1 MGQNG
6 RGKAS
11 VRNPGAT
18 IFRHAA
24 EGRMKRVLFLVMLV
38 MWVPGCAT
46 GPGPKEVMGRYLD
59 AYAKGNN
66 EEAYSLLSSRD
77 KTAKSLAAFSESGG
91 SVFKAFPGPKV
102 SYQVKGIEAEGEK
115 AKATVEVATPDIEG
129 VLGELFGAI
138 MAMVVGREQDDN
150 ALEDV
155 LAEKLEGKNWPTT
168 TRTEYYDLVKEK
180 DGWKVFLNYEGI
192 ERSQELKNKAE
203 SLEAQKRYA
212 EAGSAL
218 EEAAILNPKDTE
230 IPGKIR
236 TMGRKASEYKE
247 KQAYFDKIEVRN
259 VSVEQGNLG
268 QLGVVGELKNRGDR
282 TLRSVAIT
290 VYYLDSDGNGIHE
303 KTHYPVSVTGES
315 DGDNHPLKPNYGK
328 TFRYRIDGVPSDWAK
343 KVKVAVTDVEFQ

>member
-102 SYQVKGIEAEGEK
+102 SYQVKGIETEGDK
-115 AKATVEVATPDIEG
+115 AKATVQVATPDIKG
-129 VLGELFGAI
+129 VFGELFGAI

-155 LAEKLEGKNWPTT
+155 LAEKLEGKNWPTIT
-168 TRTEYYDLVKEK
+168 TTEYYDLVKEQ

-192 ERSQELKNKAE
+192 DTSQELKNRAE
-203 SLEAQKRYA
+203 SLEKQKRYA
-212 EAGSAL
+212 EARSAL

-230 IPGKIR
+230 IPGKIKALD
-236 TMGRKASEYKE
+236 RKATEYKE
-247 KQAYFDKIEVRN
+247 KQMYFDKIEVRN
-259 VSVEQGNLG
+259 VSVAQGNLG
-268 QLGVVGELKNRGDR
+268 QLGVFGELKNRGDR

-290 VYYLDSDGNGIHE
+290 VYYLDREGNGIHE

-315 DGDNHPLKPNYGK
+315 DGDNQPLKPNYGK
-328 TFRYRIDGVPSDWAK
+328 TFWYRIDGAPSDWAK
-343 KVKVAVTDVEFQ
+343 KVKVVVTDVEFQ

>member
-1 MGQNG
+1 
-6 RGKAS
+6 
-11 VRNPGAT
+11 
-18 IFRHAA
+18 
-24 EGRMKRVLFLVMLV
+24 MKRLLFLVMLV

-77 KTAKSLAAFSESGG
+77 KSTKSLDAFSESGG
-91 SVFKAFPGPKV
+91 SEFKAILGPKV
-102 SYQVKGIEAEGEK
+102 SYQVKGIKTEGDK
-115 AKATVEVATPDIEG
+115 AKATVEVATPDIKG
-129 VLGELFGAI
+129 VFGEVFGAI
-138 MAMVVGREQDDN
+138 MAMVVGGEEDNN
-150 ALEDV
+150 ALGDV
-155 LAEKLEGKNWPTT
+155 LAEKVQGKNWPTIT
-168 TRTEYYDLVKEK
+168 TTEYYDLVKEE

-192 ERSQELKNKAE
+192 DTSQELKKKAE
-203 SLEAQKRYA
+203 SLEKQKRYA

-236 TMGRKASEYKE
+236 TMDKKATEYKE
-247 KQAYFDKIEVRN
+247 KQMYFDKIEVRN

-290 VYYLDSDGNGIHE
+290 VYYLDREGNGIHE
-303 KTHYPVSVTGES
+303 KTYYPVSVTGES
-315 DGDNHPLKPNYGK
+315 DGDNQPLKPNYGK
-328 TFRYRIDGVPSDWAK
+328 AFWYRIDGAPSDWAK